1 MRALGLSDHP
11 AWVCALAQSF
21 QRMHGGSP
29 IIALQIEYSLLQRTV
44 EAELV
49 PMAIHEGMGIT
60 PWSPLRG
67 GVLSGKFSRANPP
80 KDDGSTRVRK
90 DSKYLTDRT
99 FALLDAL
106 HGMAAAKRCT
116 VPQLAIRWTMDR
128 AGVAS
133 TIIGARTMQ
142 QLDDNL
148 GAMDVHLTVEET
160 SALDAL
166 TQPELP
172 FPCEFLDFVR
182 TGIQNGTT
190 INGQRSDLW
199 PMSPKNDAE
208 RF

>member
-1 MRALGLSDHP
+1 MVTKCQYTALMRGWEPL
-11 AWVCALAQSF
+11 C
-21 QRMHGGSP
+21 
-29 IIALQIEYSLLQRTV
+29 ALQIEYSLLQRTV

-67 GVLSGKFSRANPP
+67 GVLSGKFSRTNPP

-90 DSKYLTDRT
+90 DSKYLTERT

-106 HGMAAAKRCT
+106 HAMAGAKRCS
-116 VPQLAIRWTMDR
+116 VAQLAIRWTMDR

-133 TIIGARTMQ
+133 TIIGARTMH

-148 GAMDVHLTVEET
+148 GAMDVHLTPDET
-160 SALDAL
+160 KQLDAL
-166 TQPELP
+166 THPELP

-190 INGQRSDLW
+190 INGQRSDPW
-199 PMSPKNDAE
+199 PMSPKDDSE